1 MGFLKVELSD
11 RYNQPVYFHTTAD
24 IVYFNSRLTPGISGK
39 TTESAIVQVNQRIN
53 EMILLNES
61 MERQIKAIN
70 ERVETVEG
78 VVGQKVQMFAVS
90 TYVNKDKFSP
100 TNGGVP
106 YTQNIIVRGLKK
118 TDEIVVGPVQSAEYK
133 TAKKQLESYN
143 CISRIIT
150 NDGYISMVCYEDIPS
165 LHIPIRILVLR
176 KEAPLLTPDQEP
188 NSPEGDDEKI
198 EPTNPETPKETITT

>member
-39 TTESAIVQVNQRIN
+39 TTESAIVQINQRIN

-61 MERQIKAIN
+61 MERQIKTIN

-90 TYVNKDKFSP
+90 TYVNKDKFEP

-106 YTQNIIVRGLKK
+106 YTQNIVIRGLKK
-118 TDEIVVGPVQSAEYK
+118 TDEIVVGPIQSAEYK

-143 CISRIIT
+143 CISRIIA

-176 KEAPLLTPDQEP
+176 KEAPVSTPDQEP
-188 NSPEGDDEKI
+188 NGDGEQTPT
-198 EPTNPETPKETITT
+198 EPPETPEETVTN